1 MVRGPEIV
9 FNALTSRVA
18 LGESV
23 LGNGLCRWQ
32 NVREREFAYP
42 IPERHHGRLGDA
54 GNGAWTVER
63 GYVKGFIDLVFQR
76 DNLVY
81 FADWKGDLL
90 PSYDPAAVT
99 AHVERHY
106 GLQAVFFLLGGV
118 GLLGFPSGAD
128 YESRFAALLFLFL
141 LRALPHATSNPA
153 VFFAQ

>member
-1 MVRGPEIV
+1 M
-9 FNALTSRVA
+9 
-18 LGESV
+18 
-23 LGNGLCRWQ
+23 
-32 NVREREFAYP
+32 EFAYP
-42 IPERHHGRLGDA
+42 IPERHHRRLGDA

-106 GLQAVFFLLGGV
+106 GLQAVIYALGVVRLLGIR
-118 GLLGFPSGAD
+118 SERD
-128 YESRFAALLFLFL
+128 YESRFGGLLYVFL
-141 LRALPHATSNPA
+141 RGVLPTGDGKSG
-153 VFFAQ
+153 FYFARPSWSEIVSYESELMTTQIDSGSHI